1 MAVSKTPAGT
11 TIDRCGDHVSKNPC
25 GDRVADPCGDRIP
38 TRHRI
43 EVTTWHRVSMIAWC
57 EDEIPA
63 GAWEYQVL
71 DRTPEGFRCG
81 FSFDQQDHAVLF
93 RMVWC

>member
-1 MAVSKTPAGT
+1 
-11 TIDRCGDHVSKNPC
+11 
-25 GDRVADPCGDRIP
+25 
-38 TRHRI
+38 
-43 EVTTWHRVSMIAWC
+43 MIAWC